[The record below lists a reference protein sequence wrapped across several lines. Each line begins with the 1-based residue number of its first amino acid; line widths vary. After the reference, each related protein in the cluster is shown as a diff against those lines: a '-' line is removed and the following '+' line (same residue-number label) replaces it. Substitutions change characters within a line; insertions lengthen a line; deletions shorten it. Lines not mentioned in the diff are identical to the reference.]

1 MLSILGTI
9 LGPLLGILDKIF
21 GYVSNVETTK
31 LQTTA
36 AVDETSIKGMASV
49 EKQWWFVALMIPVF
63 SIPFGLYIWKAIV
76 NDKLIAPLMGWK
88 GAWASTD
95 PIAGTL
101 GWVFTTVVIGLFLHS
116 VTR

>member
-1 MLSILGTI
+1 MLSILGVI
-9 LGPLLGILDKIF
+9 LGPVLGLLDKIF

-31 LQTTA
+31 LTTQA
-36 AVDETSIKGMASV
+36 QVEETSTKAMASV
-49 EKQWWFVALMIPVF
+49 ERQWWFVALMIPVF
-63 SIPFGLYIWKAIV
+63 SIPYALYIWKAIV

-88 GAWASTD
+88 GPWATTD
-95 PIAGTL
+95 PITGTL